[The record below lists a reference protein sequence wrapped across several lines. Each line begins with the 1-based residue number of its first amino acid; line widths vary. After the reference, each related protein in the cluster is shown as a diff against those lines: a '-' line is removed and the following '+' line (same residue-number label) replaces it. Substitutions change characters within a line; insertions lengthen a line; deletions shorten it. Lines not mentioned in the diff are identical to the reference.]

1 MRICLETVHV
11 HDVHAPDVGDPVAEA
26 GGLGLVPGPVG
37 EGDVRLEE
45 GGLGGVQEDVGAGE
59 VGWNGCDRYS
69 GSVQKYYTEVAME

>member
-1 MRICLETVHV
+1 M
-11 HDVHAPDVGDPVAEA
+11 AEA

-69 GSVQKYYTEVAME
+69 GSVQKYCSSSGTDLAFYALRKIAIRLA